1 MLCKCGC
8 GQEIKSNGKQEY
20 IYGHRTKA
28 AQSNELIPCACGC
41 GQMKKKFDKSGHL
54 APIYLKGHN
63 PSSISALPHG
73 FGSNNNFFG
82 KKHSEEAKQVHSAF
96 MKQWL
101 QENKNPFKDKHHSE
115 ETKQIISIA
124 NKGRKC
130 PPRTEEHRHKLSEAN
145 QRNKKQH
152 SENTK
157 ELWNNPEY
165 RTKVTASLKGRIQTP
180 ETRAKISAKN
190 KLWKHALGSKASNWQ
205 GGKSFE
211 PYSVQFN
218 QKLREEVR
226 QRDNKTCQLCGITSK
241 EQGHALDVHH
251 WDYDKS
257 RGDPYYF
264 ISLCHNC
271 HSKTQGKSVRE
282 YYENLFRQLM
292 QERFPDHI

>member
-8 GQEIKSNGKQEY
+8 GQEIKSNSKQEY

-41 GQMKKKFDKSGHL
+41 GQMKKKFDKSGQL

-73 FGSNNNFFG
+73 YGPDNNFFG
-82 KKHSEEAKQVHSAF
+82 KKHSEENKQAHSTF

-101 QENKNPFKDKHHSE
+101 QENKNPFKGKHHSE
-115 ETKQIISIA
+115 ETKQAISIA

-130 PPRTEEHRHKLSEAN
+130 PPRTEEHRRKLSKAN

-157 ELWNNPEY
+157 RLWQDPKYRNKVIDSTTGLIRGPEA
-165 RTKVTASLKGRIQTP
+165 RANISKGRKAVGNP
-180 ETRAKISAKN
+180 S
-190 KLWKHALGSKASNWQ
+190 GFKASNWQ

-211 PYSVQFN
+211 PYSTQFT

-226 QRDNKTCQLCGITSK
+226 QRDNETCQLCGLTSK
-241 EQGHALDVHH
+241 GQEQALDVHH
-251 WDYDKS
+251 WDYDKN
-257 RGDPYYF
+257 REDPYYF
-264 ISLCHNC
+264 ISLCHSC
-271 HSKTQGKSVRE
+271 HSKTQGKSVRD
-282 YYENLFRQLM
+282 YYENLFRQIM